1 MNLLEEVFLE
11 IFILQEQALKFV
23 DVSFLMEIYLWNLKS
38 IKLVKSI
45 SFKFYLVYPFAYVFG
60 F

>member
-45 SFKFYLVYPFAYVFG
+45 SFKFYLVYLFAYVLG